1 MARGWESKSVES
13 QMDAA
18 EREKPG
24 DPAAAV
30 ASAELESRRAR
41 AGLVLTRTYLLRQI
55 EAASNERYKESLRS
69 ALADID
75 QKIQK
80 LDNDHS

>member
-18 EREKPG
+18 ENEKPK
-24 DPAAAV
+24 DQEAAI
-30 ASAELESRRAR
+30 ASAELEKRRAR
-41 AGLVLTRTYLLRQI
+41 AGLVLSRKYLLHKM
-55 EAASNERYKESLRS
+55 EAASNERYKENLRL

-80 LDNDHS
+80 LDSDQS

>member
-18 EREKPG
+18 EREKPK
-24 DPAAAV
+24 DPESAIT
-30 ASAELESRRAR
+30 SAELEKRRAR
-41 AGLVLTRTYLLRQI
+41 AGLVLSRTYLLRQM
-55 EAASNERYKESLRS
+55 EAASNERYKENLRL
-69 ALADID
+69 ALAEID

-80 LDNDHS
+80 LDSHHS

>member
-13 QMDAA
+13 QIDAA
-18 EREKPG
+18 EREKPR
-24 DPAAAV
+24 DPETAI

-41 AGLVLTRTYLLRQI
+41 AGLVLTRTYLLRQVG
-55 EAASNERYKESLRS
+55 AATNERYKESLRL

-75 QKIQK
+75 QKIQQ
-80 LDNDHS
+80 LDNNHS

>member
-18 EREKPG
+18 EHERQK
-24 DPAAAV
+24 DPEAAI
-30 ASAELESRRAR
+30 ASAELEKRRAR
-41 AGLVLTRTYLLRQI
+41 AGLVLSRKYLINQM
-55 EAASNERYKESLRS
+55 EAASNERYKENLRL
-69 ALADID
+69 ALAEID

-80 LDNDHS
+80 LDSDHS